1 MFWLFFLC
9 HFILFIE
16 VWWLIRKKLKRKGML
31 LGVSNFILMIVNLIV
46 LRVSFSLNIS
56 TISYFQDYVKEHFF
70 LYFLW
75 FLLNFFFL
83 LFAGFCLYYAIKRK
97 KQSKLLEFGVFFAI
111 AVVSFFFVFVFF
123 QNSSS
128 IILFLFFVCLWIYL
142 LQCYLQ
148 EAKNYYL
155 AALILILAF
164 LGYSYFT
171 YTGAARLYIALKGYP
186 QIAYETGLE
195 ELKYYQEKN
204 SRKYALIQSV
214 DCKEQCMYVIEVK
227 NYGFVKIAKQ

>member
-83 LFAGFCLYYAIKRK
+83 LFVGFCLYYAIKRK
-97 KQSKLLEFGVFFAI
+97 KQSKLLEFGVFFCD
-111 AVVSFFFVFVFF
+111 SCCFFLLYFF
-123 QNSSS
+123 RILLQLFYFYSS
-128 IILFLFFVCLWIYL
+128 FVCGFIF
-142 LQCYLQ
+142 CDV
-148 EAKNYYL
+148 
-155 AALILILAF
+155 I
-164 LGYSYFT
+164 
-171 YTGAARLYIALKGYP
+171 
-186 QIAYETGLE
+186 
-195 ELKYYQEKN
+195 
-204 SRKYALIQSV
+204 
-214 DCKEQCMYVIEVK
+214 CKRQ
-227 NYGFVKIAKQ
+227 KIIIWPR

>member
-31 LGVSNFILMIVNLIV
+31 LGISNFLLMIVNLIV

-83 LFAGFCLYYAIKRK
+83 ICAGFCMYYAIKRK
-97 KQSKLLEFGVFFAI
+97 KQSKLLEFGVFFCDSCCFFLFCI
-111 AVVSFFFVFVFF
+111 CIFSEFFFNYFIFILRLFVDLSFAMLF
-123 QNSSS
+123 ARGKKLLFGRVDFDFGFSW
-128 IILFLFFVCLWIYL
+128 LFLFYIYWCRTSLYCFKGLSSNCL
-142 LQCYLQ
+142 
-148 EAKNYYL
+148 
-155 AALILILAF
+155 
-164 LGYSYFT
+164 
-171 YTGAARLYIALKGYP
+171 
-186 QIAYETGLE
+186 
-195 ELKYYQEKN
+195 
-204 SRKYALIQSV
+204 
-214 DCKEQCMYVIEVK
+214 
-227 NYGFVKIAKQ
+227 